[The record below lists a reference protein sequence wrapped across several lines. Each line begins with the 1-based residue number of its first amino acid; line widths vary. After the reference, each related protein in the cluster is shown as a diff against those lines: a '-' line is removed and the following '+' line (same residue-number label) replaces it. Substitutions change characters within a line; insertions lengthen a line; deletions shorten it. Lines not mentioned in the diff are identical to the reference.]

1 MSMAAPLP
9 ERSESPS
16 SHARSWP
23 RPPLS
28 RRRRLGE
35 RDCARRDGDSL
46 SGATKPH
53 PVWEQGSAA
62 TSADTRNA
70 ERHPR
75 SSNKRVLSEVGPGR
89 DDPLDVKAAV

>member
-46 SGATKPH
+46 SGATKPQ
-53 PVWEQGSAA
+53 PVWGAGFCWGRLRELG
-62 TSADTRNA
+62 RYP
-70 ERHPR
+70 ERGASSKIRPTNGFCRRLGLEEMIR
-75 SSNKRVLSEVGPGR
+75 ST
-89 DDPLDVKAAV
+89 